1 MPLEVEFF
9 FFLLGA
15 LIFFDLLVN
24 GWWKKN

>member
-1 MPLEVEFF
+1 MPTEIEFVF
-9 FFLLGA
+9 FCLGA